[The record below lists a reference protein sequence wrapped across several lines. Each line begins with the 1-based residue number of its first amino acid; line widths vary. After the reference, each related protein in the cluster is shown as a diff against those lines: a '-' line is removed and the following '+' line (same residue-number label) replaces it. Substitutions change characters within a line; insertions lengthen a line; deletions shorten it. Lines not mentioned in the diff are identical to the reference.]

1 MNSVSCTYFV
11 VRHWQNKDIFYININ
26 WEFLTQFC
34 TREANT
40 FFFFLKLK
48 HTFKRFTWLRAT
60 VQLCIKVA
68 DMTTFCVL
76 FQALEF
82 FC

>member
-11 VRHWQNKDIFYININ
+11 VRHWQNKDNFYININ

-40 FFFFLKLK
+40 FFFF
-48 HTFKRFTWLRAT
+48 FKAKTH
-60 VQLCIKVA
+60 I
-68 DMTTFCVL
+68 
-76 FQALEF
+76 
-82 FC
+82 